1 MNMIE
6 VVQVIPQKNYDLFVY
21 FDDGKIVCYNIGH
34 LVGKGVFKVLTDIE
48 FYMNRCTVMNHTV
61 AWDISGEY
69 DQTKCLDL
77 APEVIYE
84 DGIIISDPLK
94 KIA

>member
-6 VVQVIPQKNYDLFVY
+6 VVQVIPQNNYDLIVY
-21 FDDGKIVCYNIGH
+21 FDDGKIVKYNVGH
-34 LVGKGVFKVLTDIE
+34 LVGKGVFKVLGDIE
-48 FYMNRCTVMNHTV
+48 FYMSRCTVMNHTV
-61 AWDISGEY
+61 AWDISGDY

-84 DGIIISDPLK
+84 DGMTISDPLK